1 MTSFVPDF
9 APSTA
14 AFRGA
19 ERSSNFQVG
28 SRPEDNQLGANVKL
42 TGLRGILQ
50 YVPRF
55 REKTFVI
62 AVDGAIVTEENFA
75 NILLDVAVLRSL
87 NIRVMLVHGAAAQ
100 VKALAEKQGF
110 QASNL
115 DGTGVTDAP
124 TLQIAI
130 DAANRLT
137 HEILE
142 GLSVNDLRAACP
154 NAIIAHPLGI
164 IEGVDRL
171 FTGKVQRVDTE
182 LLQTLLDRG
191 IIPVLPPLG
200 FDGDGKTYR
209 TNSDS
214 VALAAAEALKATK
227 LIFFIEQDGLR
238 HNNQLIR
245 KMPVAELRKLIHCA
259 GGGFAGEMLSKATHA
274 AAACA
279 AGVERVHIVSGLE
292 DEGLLAEVFSS
303 DGIGTLIYANEYER
317 IRQAKRKD
325 IRAIQ
330 RLTKKAVEA
339 EELVR
344 RTRTEIEKNLADYY
358 ILEIDRN
365 PVACVA
371 LHAYPEQHLGELA
384 SLFVH
389 PAHENQGI
397 GRKMIQFVENKA
409 RETGLTKLITLSTQA
424 FTYFQSKAS
433 FTEATP
439 DDLPPARREKY
450 DQSRRNSKVMVKKLE
465 ATGTAPLPGG
475 NRV

>member
-1 MTSFVPDF
+1 M
-9 APSTA
+9 
-14 AFRGA
+14 
-19 ERSSNFQVG
+19 
-28 SRPEDNQLGANVKL
+28 KL
-42 TGLRGILQ
+42 TDLRGILHYIPQ
-50 YVPRF
+50 F

-62 AVDGAIVTEENFA
+62 AVDGVIVTDENFA

-87 NIRVMLVHGAAAQ
+87 NIRVVLVHGAAEQ
-100 VKALAEKQGF
+100 IRALAGRQGVRP
-110 QASNL
+110 SNL

-124 TLQIAI
+124 TLQIAL

-142 GLSVNDLRAACP
+142 GVSVNDLRAACA

-164 IEGVDRL
+164 IQGVDHL

-200 FDGDGKTYR
+200 FDGEGKTYR
-209 TNSDS
+209 VNSDS
-214 VALAAAEALKATK
+214 VALAVAEALKAIK
-227 LIFFIEQDGLR
+227 LIFLITQDGLR
-238 HNNQLIR
+238 YNAQLIR
-245 KMPVAELRKLIHCA
+245 KISVVDLQKLVNSS
-259 GGGFAGEMLSKATHA
+259 GGGFGEELLSKASHA

-279 AGVERVHIVSGLE
+279 AGVERVHIVSGRE
-292 DEGLLAEVFSS
+292 DEGLLAEVFSNE
-303 DGIGTLIYANEYER
+303 GIGTLIYANEYEQVR
-317 IRQAKRKD
+317 PAKKKD
-325 IRAIQ
+325 IRAIR
-330 RLTKKAVEA
+330 RLTQKAVEA

-344 RTRTEIEKNLADYY
+344 RTRTEIERNLADYY

-371 LHAYPEQHLGELA
+371 LHVYPDQKLGELA

-409 RETGLTKLITLSTQA
+409 RESGLAKLITLSTQA
-424 FTYFQSKAS
+424 YTYFQSKAG

-450 DQSRRNSKVMVKKLE
+450 DQSGRHSRVMVKDLK
-465 ATGTAPLPGG
+465 TP
-475 NRV
+475 V